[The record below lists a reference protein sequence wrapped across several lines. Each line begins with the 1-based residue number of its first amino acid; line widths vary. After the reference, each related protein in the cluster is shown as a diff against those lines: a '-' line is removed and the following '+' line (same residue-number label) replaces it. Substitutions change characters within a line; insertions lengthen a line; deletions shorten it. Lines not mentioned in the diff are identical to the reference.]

1 MARTSLVVLTGAVGV
16 AAIAAGAYVAR
27 RRRSGFGGVGF
38 GGIGAAESER
48 ADRDWSGE
56 DTLTEELANVLAEPS
71 PSTI

>member
-27 RRRSGFGGVGF
+27 RRHRGFGGGF
-38 GGIGAAESER
+38 DAADSDR
-48 ADRDWSGE
+48 SDRDWSGE
-56 DTLTEELANVLAEPS
+56 DTLTEELANVLAEPA